1 LEEVGFPPPPLV
13 VVLRRCLGLSC
24 LCFDAL
30 GSRSIMRTWL
40 VVAGISKM
48 SFPSQRTETFLVAAV
63 AMACTNES
71 LYDYG
76 VTLAVAV
83 CRKE

>member
-1 LEEVGFPPPPLV
+1 M
-13 VVLRRCLGLSC
+13 
-24 LCFDAL
+24 
-30 GSRSIMRTWL
+30 RSWL
-40 VVAGISKM
+40 VDAGISRM
-48 SFPSQRTETFLVAAV
+48 SFPSLRTDTFLVAAV

-83 CRKE
+83 CRNE

>member
-1 LEEVGFPPPPLV
+1 
-13 VVLRRCLGLSC
+13 
-24 LCFDAL
+24 
-30 GSRSIMRTWL
+30 MRTWL
-40 VVAGISKM
+40 LVGGISRM
-48 SFPSQRTETFLVAAV
+48 SLPSQRTETFFVAAV

-83 CRKE
+83 CRNEWLITCC

>member
-1 LEEVGFPPPPLV
+1 
-13 VVLRRCLGLSC
+13 
-24 LCFDAL
+24 
-30 GSRSIMRTWL
+30 MRTWL
-40 VVAGISKM
+40 VAVGGISRM
-48 SFPSQRTETFLVAAV
+48 SLPSQRTDTFFVAAV
-63 AMACTNES
+63 AMACTKES